1 MEDKKPVALWKGIVG
16 TALSGTILLLFIP
29 LIPFVAWSDNDFPL
43 WVKVF
48 VFIASFVCLFS
59 LVVSIF
65 NLASAIKYKDV
76 QRFEKSLEKDDKD
89 SDADDKTEL
98 LHKLLS
104 EGKITI
110 EEYDKL
116 RNK

>member
-16 TALSGTILLLFIP
+16 TALSGIILLLFIP
-29 LIPFVAWSDNDFPL
+29 LIPFVTWSDNDFPL

-76 QRFEKSLEKDDKD
+76 QRFEKSLEQDNEE
-89 SDADDKTEL
+89 SDDKTEL

-116 RNK
+116 KDNK